1 MYETENE
8 SARGSVRWGSQCTTE
23 AVGCH
28 KDPKSWFFHIHTKM
42 IVLIK
47 RTNTTRRNDLRKDI
61 QVSLVAVVAQ
71 KMVAVGWESGGEGGE
86 RRVGGDKLGPNGK
99 VELEGEEKIF
109 SCALLRKKNNPKTS
123 PQLFGFE

>member
-1 MYETENE
+1 MNAEEKDEHTYETENE

-86 RRVGGDKLGPNGK
+86 GRVGGDKLGPNGK
-99 VELEGEEKIF
+99 VELF
-109 SCALLRKKNNPKTS
+109 PPSSSFVSCPFVLHVK
-123 PQLFGFE
+123 